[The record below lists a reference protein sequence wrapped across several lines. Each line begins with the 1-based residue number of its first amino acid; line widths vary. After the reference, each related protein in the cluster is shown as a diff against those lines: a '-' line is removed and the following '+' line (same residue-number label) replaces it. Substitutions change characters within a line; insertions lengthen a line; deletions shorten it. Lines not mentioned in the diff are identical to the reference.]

1 MSDSKTQ
8 KDRLFAEQMLPGD
21 FAFDDNVASV
31 FEDMINRSVPGYK
44 TILAMIG
51 VMAQRYCQPGSVV
64 YDLGCS
70 LGGATFAV
78 AHSVEHGDYSIQAID
93 NSTAMI
99 ERLENKLAA
108 AKFSP
113 TIHCQHADILE
124 FPVNNASLVIL
135 NFTLQFIPLAQRE
148 ALIERIY
155 AGMNP
160 GGILIVSEKIL
171 LPDARLNELMIDLYH
186 GFKETMGYSKLEISQ
201 KRTALE
207 NVLLP
212 ETLAT
217 HQQRLRGVGFDS
229 LDVWFQCF
237 NFASLVACKPD

>member
-1 MSDSKTQ
+1 
-8 KDRLFAEQMLPGD
+8 
-21 FAFDDNVASV
+21 
-31 FEDMINRSVPGYK
+31 
-44 TILAMIG
+44 
-51 VMAQRYCQPGSVV
+51 
-64 YDLGCS
+64 
-70 LGGATFAV
+70 
-78 AHSVEHGDYSIQAID
+78 
-93 NSTAMI
+93 MI